1 MRARVGVCLRE
12 PVSELVNELVSVSE
26 VDAVS

>member
-26 VDAVS
+26 IDAVS